1 MNSKALQFWSLDY
14 IYSYQDSMF
23 EIYLS
28 INCLGTS
35 LVVQW
40 IRLHTSSVG
49 DTGSIPSQ
57 VTKIPHATQCGQ
69 KKKKSYPNIPI
80 LSWLKIPNSSN
91 GLQTSLYHSIALPHG
106 SAGKETACNAGDTGD
121 MGSIPESRRSLG
133 EGNGNPLQYSCLGKP
148 IDRGAWRATVQ
159 RVRKS
164 QTRLSNW
171 VCTSTVHTYSLL
183 RNSIFL
189 TEG

>member
-1 MNSKALQFWSLDY
+1 MISKALQFWSLGY

-49 DTGSIPSQ
+49 DTGSISSQ
-57 VTKIPHATQCGQ
+57 VTKIPPCYTMWP
-69 KKKKSYPNIPI
+69 KKKSYPNIPI

-91 GLQTSLYHSIALPHG
+91 GLQTSLYHIIALPHG
-106 SAGKETACNAGDTGD
+106 SAGKESACNAGDTGD
-121 MGSIPESRRSLG
+121 VGSIPESRRSLG
-133 EGNGNPLQYSCLGKP
+133 EGNGIMGN
-148 IDRGAWRATVQ
+148 
-159 RVRKS
+159 
-164 QTRLSNW
+164 
-171 VCTSTVHTYSLL
+171 TY
-183 RNSIFL
+183 R
-189 TEG
+189 TMERTK

>member
-1 MNSKALQFWSLDY
+1 MISKALQFWSLGY
-14 IYSYQDSMF
+14 IYNYQDSMF

-49 DTGSIPSQ
+49 DTGSISSQ
-57 VTKIPHATQCGQ
+57 VTKIPPCYTMWP
-69 KKKKSYPNIPI
+69 KKKSYPNIPI

-91 GLQTSLYHSIALPHG
+91 GLQTSLYHIIALPHG
-106 SAGKETACNAGDTGD
+106 SAGKESACNAGDTGD
-121 MGSIPESRRSLG
+121 VGSIPESRRSLG

-148 IDRGAWRATVQ
+148 IDRGAWQATVQ
-159 RVRKS
+159 RVTKS
-164 QTRLSNW
+164 QTRLSN
-171 VCTSTVHTYSLL
+171 
-183 RNSIFL
+183 
-189 TEG
+189 